1 MLLWYFFVCVIMI
14 IMKYF
19 PLVSKNV
26 TFVLCRVTFFTNFPR
41 SLPRNNNKRYKKYGK
56 GGMFNHM
63 FKLHLSNKCSFVHLQ
78 VTTEQITM

>member
-1 MLLWYFFVCVIMI
+1 MLLWYFFVYDDYDYYEIFSAHIEKCNICFM
-14 IMKYF
+14 
-19 PLVSKNV
+19 PGN
-26 TFVLCRVTFFTNFPR
+26 FFTNFPR

-78 VTTEQITM
+78 PSK